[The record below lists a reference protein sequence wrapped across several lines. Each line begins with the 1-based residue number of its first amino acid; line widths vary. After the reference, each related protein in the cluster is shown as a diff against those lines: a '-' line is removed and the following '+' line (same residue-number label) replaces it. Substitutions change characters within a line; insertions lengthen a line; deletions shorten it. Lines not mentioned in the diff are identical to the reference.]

1 MGCIRKGVALFVLAI
16 RREIRYNGHIRWYA
30 QRLPVAAGAF
40 HGLRDGRGINVNWKQ
55 ILKTLPIVAFGN
67 AVMAAGIVLFVL
79 PSGLITGGTT
89 GLGIVTQ
96 HLTGLSIPVFT
107 AIFNVVMF
115 LLGLV
120 CLGKTFGATT
130 LVSTFL
136 SPVMLVLMQRLVG
149 DFVLCEDLLMNV
161 LFGGICVG
169 VAIAIVVRAG
179 SSTGGMDIPPLLLQK
194 YLGIPVS
201 KSLYVFDFLIVCGQ
215 ALIVAPDMLLYGVL
229 MTMVYTVVIDKMMAM
244 GDAQIQL
251 QIVSPEA
258 DAIRQAILQ
267 DVDRGVTLL
276 HGQTGYFQRETDVL
290 FTIISP
296 RERHRTEQLIRKIDP
311 HAFIIISHVTRVSG
325 GGFSLPKR
333 HLPLEK

>member
-1 MGCIRKGVALFVLAI
+1 MS
-16 RREIRYNGHIRWYA
+16 
-30 QRLPVAAGAF
+30 
-40 HGLRDGRGINVNWKQ
+40 WKQ
-55 ILKTLPIVAFGN
+55 ILRTLPVVVLGN
-67 AVMAAGIVLFVL
+67 FIMAAGIVLFIL
-79 PSGLITGGTT
+79 PAGLITGGTT
-89 GLGIVTQ
+89 GLGIIMEHVS
-96 HLTGLSIPVFT
+96 GVSIPVFM
-107 AIFNVVMF
+107 AVFNVAMF
-115 LLGLV
+115 LLGFL
-120 CLGKTFGATT
+120 CLGKTFAAST
-130 LVSTFL
+130 LVSTFI
-136 SPVMLVLMQRLVG
+136 SPVAVAAMQAIVG

-169 VAIAIVVRAG
+169 AAIAIVVRAG

-201 KSLYVFDFLIVCGQ
+201 RSLYVFDFLIVCGQ
-215 ALIVAPDMLLYGVL
+215 AVVVAPRMLLYGVL
-229 MTMVYTVVIDKMMAM
+229 LVMVYTVVIDKMMAM

-267 DVDRGVTLL
+267 DVDRGETLL

-296 RERHRTEQLIRKIDP
+296 RERHRTEQLIRRIDP

-333 HLPLEK
+333 HLPLDQ

>member
-1 MGCIRKGVALFVLAI
+1 MS
-16 RREIRYNGHIRWYA
+16 
-30 QRLPVAAGAF
+30 
-40 HGLRDGRGINVNWKQ
+40 WKQ
-55 ILKTLPIVAFGN
+55 ILRTLPVVVLGN
-67 AVMAAGIVLFVL
+67 FIMAAGIVLFIL
-79 PSGLITGGTT
+79 PAGLITGGTT
-89 GLGIVTQ
+89 GLGIIMEHVS
-96 HLTGLSIPVFT
+96 GVSIPVFM
-107 AIFNVVMF
+107 AVFNVAMF
-115 LLGLV
+115 LLGFL
-120 CLGKTFGATT
+120 CLGKTFAAST
-130 LVSTFL
+130 LVSTFI
-136 SPVMLVLMQRLVG
+136 SPVAVAAMQAIVG

-169 VAIAIVVRAG
+169 AAIAIVVRAG

-201 KSLYVFDFLIVCGQ
+201 RSLYVFDFLIVCGQ
-215 ALIVAPDMLLYGVL
+215 AVVVAPRMLLYGVL
-229 MTMVYTVVIDKMMAM
+229 LVMVYTVVIDKMMAM

-296 RERHRTEQLIRKIDP
+296 RERHRTEQLIRRIDP

-333 HLPLEK
+333 HLPLDQ